1 MRGFPYIAAA
11 LLLCSLS
18 PRRTPAAS
26 NDSASGEYLVYIG
39 TYTRSTSKGVYAF
52 RFNSSTGK
60 LNPVGLVAE
69 IPSPSFLAI
78 HPNGR
83 FLYTSN
89 EREYNEQMGTKV
101 SSFAIDTDTGR
112 LTLLNRVASHGDGPA
127 HVVLDK
133 TGKWVIVANMRGG
146 SVAVLPI
153 KPDGSLGEATS
164 VDVHHGGPGG
174 DPERQPGP
182 HAHGTALS
190 PDNRFAIVS
199 EHGMD
204 QLRLYRFDAAKGAL
218 TPNSPAFFQEG
229 PANAPWHLTFHPSGK
244 TVYVVNELSATLS
257 VYAFDKAAATVRELQ
272 KVSTVSPDFTGK
284 SNPAE
289 PRVDRAGKFLY
300 VSNRDVSNQGQDSI
314 AVYSIDAGNGKV
326 APLEFVP
333 SGGKTPR
340 NIALDPSGAFL
351 LAGNQ
356 ASNNLTVF
364 RIDSKSGRLTPTG
377 QVVDVPE
384 PTCIAFLAAKPAR

>member
-1 MRGFPYIAAA
+1 MRGFPHLAAV

-18 PRRTPAAS
+18 PLRMPAATPAATG
-26 NDSASGEYLVYIG
+26 DYFVYIG
-39 TYTRSTSKGVYAF
+39 TYTRNTSKGVYAF

-60 LNPVGLVAE
+60 LTPVGLVAE

-101 SSFAIDTDTGR
+101 SSFAIDPDTGH
-112 LTLLNRVASHGDGPA
+112 LTLLNRVDSHGDGPA
-127 HVVLDK
+127 HVVIDK
-133 TGKWVIVANMRGG
+133 TGKSLIVANMRGG

-153 KPDGSLGEATS
+153 QPGGTLGEVTS
-164 VDVHHGGPGG
+164 LDVHHGGPGG
-174 DPERQPGP
+174 DPARQPGP
-182 HAHGTALS
+182 RAHGTALS

-204 QLRLYRFDAAKGAL
+204 QLRLYRFDAAKGTL
-218 TPNSPAFFQEG
+218 TPNTPAAFQEA
-229 PANAPWHLTFHPSGK
+229 PANAPWHLTFHPNGK
-244 TVYVVNELSATLS
+244 TVYVVNELSARLI
-257 VYAFDKAAATVRELQ
+257 VYAFDKASGAVRELQ
-272 KVSTVSPDFTGK
+272 QVSTVPVDFTGK

-289 PRVDRAGKFLY
+289 PRVDRAGRFLY
-300 VSNRDVSNQGQDSI
+300 VSNRDVSGKGQDSI
-314 AVYSIDAGNGKV
+314 AVYSIKPGGEV

-340 NIALDPSGAFL
+340 NIALDPSGSFL

-364 RIDSKSGRLTPTG
+364 RVDPKTGRLTSTG
-377 QVVDVPE
+377 QVMDVPE
-384 PTCIAFLAAKPAR
+384 PTCIAFVAAKPAP

>member
-1 MRGFPYIAAA
+1 M
-11 LLLCSLS
+11 
-18 PRRTPAAS
+18 PAAS
-26 NDSASGEYLVYIG
+26 NDSPSGEYFVYVG
-39 TYTRSTSKGVYAF
+39 TYTRNTSKGVYAF

-60 LNPVGLVAE
+60 LTTVGLVAE

-101 SSFAIDTDTGR
+101 SSFAINPDTGH

-127 HVVLDK
+127 HVVIDK
-133 TGKWVIVANMRGG
+133 TGKSVIVANMRGG
-146 SVAVLPI
+146 SVAVLRVQ
-153 KPDGSLGEATS
+153 PDGSLGEATS
-164 VDVHHGGPGG
+164 IDVHHGGAGG

-182 HAHGTALS
+182 RAHGTALS

-204 QLRLYRFDAAKGAL
+204 QLRLYRFDAARGTL

-229 PANAPWHLTFHPSGK
+229 PANAPWHLTFHPTGR
-244 TVYVVNELSATLS
+244 TVYVVNELSASLS
-257 VYAFDKAAATVRELQ
+257 VYTFDKANGTVRELQ
-272 KVSTVSPDFTGK
+272 KVSTVPPDFTGK

-300 VSNRDVSNQGQDSI
+300 VSNRDVSNHGQDSI
-314 AVYSIDAGNGKV
+314 AVYSIESGNGKV
-326 APLEFVP
+326 APVEFVP

-340 NIALDPSGAFL
+340 NIALDPRGSFL
-351 LAGNQ
+351 LAANQ
-356 ASNNLTVF
+356 GSNNIAVF
-364 RIDSKSGRLTPTG
+364 RIDSKTGRLTLTG
-377 QVVDVPE
+377 TAMDVPE
-384 PTCIAFLAAKPAR
+384 PTCIAFLAAKPR

>member
-1 MRGFPYIAAA
+1 M
-11 LLLCSLS
+11 L
-18 PRRTPAAS
+18 AAS
-26 NDSASGEYLVYIG
+26 SESASAEYFVYIG
-39 TYTRSTSKGVYAF
+39 TYTRNTSKGVYAF
-52 RFNSSTGK
+52 RFSSSTGK
-60 LNPVGLVAE
+60 LTPLGLVAE

-89 EREYNEQMGTKV
+89 EREYNEQMGTMV
-101 SSFAIDTDTGR
+101 SSFAIDPDTGR

-127 HVVLDK
+127 HVVIDR
-133 TGKWVIVANMRGG
+133 TGKSLIVANMRGG

-153 KPDGSLGEATS
+153 RQDGTLGEATS

-174 DPERQPGP
+174 DPARQPGP
-182 HAHGTALS
+182 RAHGTALS
-190 PDNRFAIVS
+190 PDNRFAVVS

-204 QLRLYRFDAAKGAL
+204 RLMLYHFDAAKGAL

-229 PANAPWHLTFHPSGK
+229 PANAPWHLTFHPGGK

-257 VYAFDKAAATVRELQ
+257 VYAFDKGTGGVRELQ
-272 KVSTVSPDFTGK
+272 KVSTVPADFTGK

-300 VSNRDVSNQGQDSI
+300 VSNRDVSGKGQDSI
-314 AVYSIDAGNGKV
+314 AVYSIDASGGKV
-326 APLEFVP
+326 TPLEFVP

-340 NIALDPSGAFL
+340 NIALDPGGSFL

-356 ASNNLTVF
+356 GSNNLTVF
-364 RIDSKSGRLTPTG
+364 RIDSKTGRLTPTT
-377 QVVDVPE
+377 QVMDVPE
-384 PTCIAFLAAKPAR
+384 PTCIAFVAAKPAR

>member
-1 MRGFPYIAAA
+1 M
-11 LLLCSLS
+11 
-18 PRRTPAAS
+18 PAAS
-26 NDSASGEYLVYIG
+26 NDSASGEYFVYIG
-39 TYTRSTSKGVYAF
+39 TYTRNTSQGVYAF

-60 LNPVGLVAE
+60 LTPVGLVAE

-101 SSFAIDTDTGR
+101 SSFAIDPDTGR
-112 LTLLNRVASHGDGPA
+112 LTLLNRAASHGDGPA

-204 QLRLYRFDAAKGAL
+204 QLMLYRFDAAKGAL
-218 TPNSPAFFQEG
+218 TPNSTAFFQEG

-244 TVYVVNELSATLS
+244 TVYVVNELSASLS
-257 VYAFDKAAATVRELQ
+257 VYAFDKAAGTVRELQ
-272 KVSTVSPDFTGK
+272 KVSTVLPDFSGK

-300 VSNRDVSNQGQDSI
+300 VSNRDVSNKGQDSI
-314 AVYSIDAGNGKV
+314 AVYSIDAGSGKV
-326 APLEFVP
+326 TPLEFVP

-340 NIALDPSGAFL
+340 NIALDPSGSFL

-356 ASNNLTVF
+356 GSNNLAVF
-364 RIDSKSGRLTPTG
+364 RVDAKTGRLMPTG

-384 PTCIAFLAAKPAR
+384 PTCIAFLAVKPAR

>member
-1 MRGFPYIAAA
+1 M
-11 LLLCSLS
+11 
-18 PRRTPAAS
+18 PAAS
-26 NDSASGEYLVYIG
+26 NAAGSAEYFVYIG
-39 TYTRSTSKGVYAF
+39 TYTRNTSKGVYAF

-60 LNPVGLVAE
+60 LAPVGLAAE

-101 SSFAIDTDTGR
+101 SAFAIDPDTGH

-127 HVVLDK
+127 HIVIDK
-133 TGKWVIVANMRGG
+133 TGKSAIVANMRGG
-146 SVAVLPI
+146 SVAVLPLQ
-153 KPDGSLGEATS
+153 PDGSLGEATS

-174 DPERQPGP
+174 DPERQSGP

-204 QLRLYRFDAAKGAL
+204 QLRLYRFDAARGIL
-218 TPNSPAFFQEG
+218 TPNSPAFFQES
-229 PANAPWHLTFHPSGK
+229 PANAPWHLTFHPNGK
-244 TVYVVNELSATLS
+244 TVYVVNELSASLS
-257 VYAFDKAAATVRELQ
+257 VYAFEKTNGTLRELQ
-272 KVSTVSPDFTGK
+272 KVSTVPPEFTGK

-289 PRVDRAGKFLY
+289 PRVDRAGRFLY
-300 VSNRDVSNQGQDSI
+300 VSNRDVSNQGRDNI
-314 AVYSIDAGNGKV
+314 AVYSIDAGSGMV
-326 APLEFVP
+326 TPVEFVP

-340 NIALDPSGAFL
+340 NIALDPRGAFL
-351 LAGNQ
+351 LAANQ
-356 ASNNLTVF
+356 GSNNLSVF
-364 RIDSKSGRLTPTG
+364 RIDSKTGRLTATG
-377 QVVDVPE
+377 PAMDVPE